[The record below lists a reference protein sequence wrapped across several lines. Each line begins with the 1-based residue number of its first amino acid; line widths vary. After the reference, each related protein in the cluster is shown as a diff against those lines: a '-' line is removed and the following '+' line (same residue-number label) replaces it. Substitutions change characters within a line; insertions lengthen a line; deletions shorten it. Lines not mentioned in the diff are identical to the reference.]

1 MNIFDLKGPEFLI
14 FYSVLLVIVVAVGIW
29 LRQYLY
35 RKADTTSDTS
45 ADSLRPYDVVY
56 LAGGDKLTVNAA
68 LTSLIHQ
75 QLVTFNPTNKTL
87 SVKAPMPPDIDKLE
101 KRVYESIADTML
113 QEVPLKD
120 TLKACKDFASPMQ
133 EKLERRGLL
142 LTSSQSSAIRWWPL
156 LLMVGLLLIGGI
168 RIMMGLANHM
178 PTTYLIFLWIL
189 TLLITLL
196 GFTRGVRV
204 SPRGD
209 EILKEWRG
217 QQAALKTTTQSNP
230 SSMQSSDLV
239 LALGLFGMGVM
250 TAGMYGDL
258 RKAILP
264 QGSTG
269 YSSGCG
275 SGCGSG
281 SSCGG
286 GGSSCGGGGGCGGC
300 GGGGGD

>member
-35 RKADTTSDTS
+35 RKADIATDTS
-45 ADSLRPYDVVY
+45 TDSLQPYDVVY

-75 QLVTFNPTNKTL
+75 QLVSFNPSNKTL
-87 SVKAPMPPDIDKLE
+87 FVKAPLPTGIDPLE
-101 KRVYESIADTML
+101 KRVYEAIADTTL
-113 QEVPLKD
+113 KEVPLRD
-120 TLKACKDFASPMQ
+120 TLKTCKDYASSMH

-156 LLMVGLLLIGGI
+156 LLMMGLLFIGGI
-168 RIMMGLANHM
+168 RIIMGLSTGM
-178 PTTYLIFLWIL
+178 PTTYLILLWIL
-189 TLLITLL
+189 TLIITLM
-196 GFTRGVRV
+196 GFTRGVRTT
-204 SPRGD
+204 PRGD
-209 EILKEWRG
+209 EILNEWRAR
-217 QQAALKTTTQSNP
+217 QAALKTTTESNP

-250 TAGMYGDL
+250 TTGLYGDL
-258 RKAILP
+258 RKAIMP
-264 QGSTG
+264 QGSSG
-269 YSSGCG
+269 YSSCG
-275 SGCGSG
+275 SGCSSG

-286 GGSSCGGGGGCGGC
+286 GGGGCGGGSGCGGC